1 MITDINQLNFKK
13 HYTYADYLAWQF
25 KERVELIKGK
35 IFKMSP
41 APGTDHQKIVFKLSI
56 AMGNNLN
63 DKNCEVY
70 ISPFDVRLPI
80 KDKKGKSN
88 TVVQP
93 DICVICDLTKLD
105 SKGCNGAPDLIVE
118 IVSKSSVKK
127 DLHEKF
133 DLYQEAGVQEY
144 WVVQPG
150 DRTINVFTL
159 NEYGVYE
166 ISRPKTYGDQISS
179 QILPRLTIELDD
191 LFSNLLEEPDE
202 GYGDEVERL

>member
-1 MITDINQLNFKK
+1 MITDINQLDFNR
-13 HYTYADYLAWQF
+13 HYTYADYLTWKF

-35 IFKMSP
+35 IFRMAP
-41 APGTDHQKIVFKLSI
+41 ANSTNHQMILSNLICSFGKRSDRNEKIFI
-56 AMGNNLN
+56 G
-63 DKNCEVY
+63 
-70 ISPFDVRLPI
+70 PFDVRLPG
-80 KDKKGKSN
+80 DDESVNPN
-88 TVVQP
+88 TVIQP

-105 SKGCNGAPDLIVE
+105 SKGCNGSPDLIVE

-159 NEYGVYE
+159 NEYGTYE

-179 QILPRLTIELDD
+179 QILPGLTIELDD
-191 LFSNLLEEPDE
+191 IFSNLLEEPDE

>member
-1 MITDINQLNFKK
+1 MITDINQLDLDK
-13 HYTYADYLAWQF
+13 HYTYADYLTWQF

-35 IFKMSP
+35 IFRMAAANS
-41 APGTDHQKIVFKLSI
+41 TNHQIVLSNLIYSFGKRSDQHEKIFV
-56 AMGNNLN
+56 G
-63 DKNCEVY
+63 
-70 ISPFDVRLPI
+70 PFDVRLP
-80 KDKKGKSN
+80 GEARSVNQN

-93 DICVICDLTKLD
+93 DICVICDLSKLD
-105 SKGCNGAPDLIVE
+105 SKGCNGVPDLIVE

-133 DLYQEAGVQEY
+133 DLYQQAGVPEY

-159 NEYGVYE
+159 NEYCVYE

-179 QILPRLTIELDD
+179 QILPGLTIELDD
-191 LFSNLLEEPDE
+191 IFSNLLEEPDE